1 MLYIRMNR
9 FQYGYEDY
17 IVKHVH
23 SLERFED
30 YLLIPKEMHE
40 DENIQNIYDI
50 YNRNNPKLTKK
61 YDKNA

>member
-1 MLYIRMNR
+1 
-9 FQYGYEDY
+9 
-17 IVKHVH
+17 
-23 SLERFED
+23 
-30 YLLIPKEMHE
+30 MHE